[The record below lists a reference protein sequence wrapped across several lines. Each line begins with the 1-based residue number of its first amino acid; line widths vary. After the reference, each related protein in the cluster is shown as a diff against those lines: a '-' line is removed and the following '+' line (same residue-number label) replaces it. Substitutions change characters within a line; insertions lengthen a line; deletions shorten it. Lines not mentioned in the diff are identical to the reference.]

1 MARLS
6 CREGHRLYLRPA
18 KIGSGPYL
26 QPRNI
31 VMVNGD

>member
-6 CREGHRLYLRPA
+6 CREGHRLYLLPA
-18 KIGSGPYL
+18 QIGCRPYL
-26 QPRNI
+26 KPRSI